1 MWSNSQSNY
10 HKVKN
15 VNYLSFRFK
24 TSKTFGQKTFGQKT
38 FGQKTFGQ
46 LDKYF
51 ACTIGNFLIYTL
63 LFNHYKTESIDQMSV
78 DIFLTQKDLKHQL
91 NVMMMTMSIKPSV

>member
-1 MWSNSQSNY
+1 MIGMWSNSQSNY

-15 VNYLSFRFK
+15 VNYLSFHLK
-24 TSKTFGQKTFGQKT
+24 TSKTFGQKT

-51 ACTIGNFLIYTL
+51 ACTIGNSLIYTL
-63 LFNHYKTESIDQMSV
+63 MYNHYKTESLTKCL
-78 DIFLTQKDLKHQL
+78 FLAKKL
-91 NVMMMTMSIKPSV
+91 